1 LQEVNASAV
10 GCGKHHVL
18 LAHHSYRRT
27 HGILHKDVT
36 GSHGVGYD
44 EACGAEAENGVA
56 WDTHDVG
63 GVEKDTDDEG
73 DGLNHGKMEPKVG

>member
-1 LQEVNASAV
+1 
-10 GCGKHHVL
+10 
-18 LAHHSYRRT
+18 
-27 HGILHKDVT
+27 VT